1 MSTVAVEK
9 RYEILVVYN
18 GVTKSIT
25 VEPHQQV
32 EAVLKHAINL
42 FNITQNAHLLS
53 LFREDGSVVLE
64 NQSVADAG
72 LKPGE
77 LLALRPN
84 AVKGG

>member
-1 MSTVAVEK
+1 MEAIAVAK
-9 RYEILVVYN
+9 KYEILVVYN

-32 EAVLKHAINL
+32 EAILKHAITL

-53 LFREDGSVVLE
+53 LFREDGSVVPE
-64 NQSVADAG
+64 HQSVADAG
-72 LKPGE
+72 IKPGE